1 MARFKGGNLELASS
15 NKIKHGTKTILDR
28 DRKAF
33 LSAIKLDTGTDI
45 NEFSTDGTLVGN
57 SDSAV
62 PTEKAVKAYID
73 AAGGGISYE
82 IISGNTTAEEGK
94 GYLINASNNDV
105 TLTLPLSPSEG
116 DTVAAVDLY
125 NMATTNI
132 ITIGRN
138 GENIEGESQDL
149 VIDIDGAGF
158 TMVFSDSTR
167 GWTIVSEI
175 GGGSTNYRYVDRGDP
190 ASPDWEVGDLTTD
203 GTWRDLDC
211 SSIVSSDAIA
221 ILFNM
226 YIKDDATNSYIQLR
240 KNGNSNDNA
249 VNTLRTQ
256 VANQGIDALFCIPCD
271 SNQVVEYRSTNT
283 TFTSIQIT
291 ILGWF
296 TAGGSAGG
304 DVCADNDMTDN
315 HLVRA
320 DGGAKKIQE
329 CSTIT
334 VDDSGRM
341 VNTGQPCFNI
351 RKTTLQNNIPVNTD
365 TTIVFDSETFDIGN
379 NFASNTFTA
388 PITGKY
394 QFNLHC
400 YLRDI
405 DTGATYYLIQI
416 ITSNGNYTRV
426 FSPKFSGDL
435 DYYGLQLSV
444 LADMDANDTA
454 YCNFKQAD
462 GTQQSDVHQNS
473 CFSGA
478 LIC

>member
-1 MARFKGGNLELASS
+1 MARFKSGNLELTSS

-62 PTEKAVKAYID
+62 PTEKAVKAYVD

-82 IISGNTTAEEGK
+82 IISGNTTAEEAK

-125 NMATTNI
+125 NMATTNV

-149 VIDIDGAGF
+149 VIDI

-175 GGGSTNYRYVDRGDP
+175 GTGNTNYRYVDRGDP

-221 ILFNM
+221 IIFK
-226 YIKDDATNSYIQLR
+226 IKIYDDAVGNTFLLR
-240 KNGNSNDNA
+240 KNGNTNSINA
-249 VNTLRTQ
+249 PSVRTQ
-256 VANQGIDALFCIPCD
+256 VIDNYNDAVFIVACD
-271 SNQVVEYRSTNT
+271 SNQTVQYCASNT
-283 TFTSIQIT
+283 TWSLIEISIM
-291 ILGWF
+291 GWF

-329 CSTIT
+329 ST
-334 VDDSGRM
+334 VS
-341 VNTGQPCFNI
+341 
-351 RKTTLQNNIPVNTD
+351 NNWTEI
-365 TTIVFDSETFDIGN
+365 FDQGN
-379 NFASNTFTA
+379 NFDGDGTFTA

-394 QFNLHC
+394 L
-400 YLRDI
+400 I
-405 DTGATYYLIQI
+405 TGAIRLLGITAGHGELITHLF
-416 ITSNGNYTRV
+416 TSNRNYNV
-426 FSPKFSGDL
+426 FNVKAANVEIDGSIAFTFA
-435 DYYGLQLSV
+435 V
-444 LADMDANDTA
+444 LADLDANDTA
-454 YCNFKQAD
+454 FLRIIVYNDTKVVDITDTTTFA
-462 GTQQSDVHQNS
+462 
-473 CFSGA
+473 GA